1 MSPLRSSRS
10 LLFAVSLAAALAAA
24 GCVSSQDIQGLQ
36 SQLSDV
42 QKQMLQLQKQA
53 QEAPSKLEV
62 TNLQSSV
69 GQQMQGLLKTEAD
82 MQVKLQDLSGQI
94 EALQAKLE
102 DTNYRLSQL
111 SQQIAATNQDL
122 KSFRGQAPAPEGQA
136 QPPSQSPPAPNG
148 GGGAGID
155 PKSLYDAAYN
165 DYLKGNYDLG
175 VREFQEYLSNFP
187 NTDLSDNAAYWI
199 GESYYRQRRFRQAV
213 EEFDIVITRY
223 PKGDKMPSALLKKGY
238 SYLELSPRADWFFWH
253 AAVASAAPPKTR
265 IFNSARM
272 AILRRRS

>member
-1 MSPLRSSRS
+1 MSRLSRTLPLAGF
-10 LLFAVSLAAALAAA
+10 LVAALAAT
-24 GCVSSQDIQGLQ
+24 GCVSSQDIEGLQ
-36 SQLSDV
+36 SQLSDI
-42 QKQMLQLQKQA
+42 QRQMLQIQKQA
-53 QEAPSKLEV
+53 QQAPSKQEV
-62 TNLQSSV
+62 ADLGSNV

-82 MQVKLQDLSGQI
+82 MQVKLRDLGTQI

-122 KSFRGQAPAPEGQA
+122 KGFRGQAPAPEGQV
-136 QPPSQSPPAPNG
+136 PPQQQQPPAPNG

-223 PKGDKMPSALLKKGY
+223 PKGDKMPSALLKKG
-238 SYLELSPRADWFFWH
+238 
-253 AAVASAAPPKTR
+253 
-265 IFNSARM
+265 
-272 AILRRRS
+272 